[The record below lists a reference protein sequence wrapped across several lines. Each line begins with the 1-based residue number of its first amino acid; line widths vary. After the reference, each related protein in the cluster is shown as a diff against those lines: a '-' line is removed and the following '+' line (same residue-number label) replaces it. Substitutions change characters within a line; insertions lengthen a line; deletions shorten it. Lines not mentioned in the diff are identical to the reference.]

1 MNQYEGLD
9 LCHRK
14 QRWQEPQAHEEAEF
28 QDHEDHEAEVSC
40 LRLLSTTHRISVQ
53 NLAAVASRCF
63 K

>member
-14 QRWQEPQAHEEAEF
+14 QRWQEPLAHEEAEF
-28 QDHEDHEAEVSC
+28 QDHEAEVSC
-40 LRLLSTTHRISVQ
+40 LRWLSTTHRISVQ
-53 NLAAVASRCF
+53 SLAAVVSRCF